1 MIPPFQILIQLLY
14 YAIARRERKH
24 ANVKVVGWRVSL
36 PLCGEQAIDKERDIR
51 EAKSGTCVLNGGPA
65 QNQPIRGVLYSI

>member
-1 MIPPFQILIQLLY
+1 M
-14 YAIARRERKH
+14 
-24 ANVKVVGWRVSL
+24 

-51 EAKSGTCVLNGGPA
+51 EAKSGTCILNGGPA

>member
-14 YAIARRERKH
+14 YAMAGGERKH
-24 ANVKVVGWRVSL
+24 ANIRVVGWRVSL
-36 PLCGEQAIDKERDIR
+36 PLCGEQAIEKERDIR
-51 EAKSGTCVLNGGPA
+51 EAKNGTCVLNSGLE